1 MKTSSKYNNVDN
13 RQTRKMTTH
22 HKVTN
27 VYGVEQVCI
36 QSTTCNQKKAKPH
49 DFYHKNT
56 HSTV

>member
-36 QSTTCNQKKAKPH
+36 
-49 DFYHKNT
+49 
-56 HSTV
+56 